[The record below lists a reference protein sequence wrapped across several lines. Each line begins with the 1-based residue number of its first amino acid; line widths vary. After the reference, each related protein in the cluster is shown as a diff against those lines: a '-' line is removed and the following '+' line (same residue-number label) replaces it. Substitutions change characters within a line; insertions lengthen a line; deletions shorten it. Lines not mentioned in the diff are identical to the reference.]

1 MITQTTTGAPRPA
14 GRPRSEKAEKAI
26 IEATLDLIGA
36 GSSISELSIE
46 AIAARAGVGKTTIY
60 RRWSNKE
67 DLVVDALSSL
77 KSPLPQFEGRSVRED
92 LITWLRVISTESSD
106 LRGRCVMNI
115 LNSDPGRHPRVMERF
130 HELAIR
136 PRREAVMAVLRRG
149 VENGELRPDL
159 DVDLAMT
166 ILNGAMVWR
175 VKWLDSEEKAE
186 GLPDRIIDEV
196 LRGFAT
202 PPTSA

>member
-1 MITQTTTGAPRPA
+1 MTTQTTTGAARPA

-26 IEATLDLIGA
+26 IEATLDLIGE
-36 GSSISELSIE
+36 GNSVSELSIE

-77 KSPLPQFEGRSVRED
+77 KAPLPQFAGRSVRED
-92 LITWLRVISTESSD
+92 LITWLRVISTESAD
-106 LRGRCVMNI
+106 RRGRCVMNI

-130 HELAIR
+130 YELAIK
-136 PRREAVMAVLRRG
+136 PRREAVLAVLRRG
-149 VENGELRPDL
+149 VANGELRPDL

-166 ILNGAMVWR
+166 ILNGALVWAG
-175 VKWLDSEEKAE
+175 KWLDHPGQME
-186 GLPDRIIDEV
+186 GIPDRIVNEV
-196 LRGFAT
+196 LRGFA
-202 PPTSA
+202 PA